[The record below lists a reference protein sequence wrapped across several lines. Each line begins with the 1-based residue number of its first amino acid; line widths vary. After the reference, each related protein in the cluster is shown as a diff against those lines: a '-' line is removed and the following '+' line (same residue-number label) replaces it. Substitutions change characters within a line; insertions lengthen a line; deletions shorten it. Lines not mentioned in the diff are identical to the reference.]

1 MHDYFTT
8 ENRKKVKATSRTPC

>member
-1 MHDYFTT
+1 MHDYFST